1 MRIRVVFPHTPR
13 DPRRMRRPRERVFP
27 GGAPPAPSAKR
38 SRRRLRRGIPLR
50 RAALELFDDW
60 RFCMRKPSMRRWV
73 FIGGLIAFWMVVG
86 ALFGVANVRAGLR
99 LFTLLVILLSLLVLA
114 VDKAYVAVRTRQA
127 RELTGDKADGTSN
140 ETAQVY
146 AGSAGA
152 TGKRSLRTAF
162 HPVVNR
168 SEDGRLADGWV
179 VGFVQEGTKGYA
191 RRLDLG
197 TFATPEEAQK
207 KADEL
212 NRQNGLSSWKVNR
225 MINRWR

>member
-1 MRIRVVFPHTPR
+1 MRRS
-13 DPRRMRRPRERVFP
+13 RMR
-27 GGAPPAPSAKR
+27 
-38 SRRRLRRGIPLR
+38 
-50 RAALELFDDW
+50 W
-60 RFCMRKPSMRRWV
+60 WV
-73 FIGGLIAFWMVVG
+73 FVGGLLAFWMVVG

-99 LFTLLVILLSLLVLA
+99 LFTLLVILLSLVVLA

-127 RELTGDKADGTSN
+127 GGLRRDTAGGTSSD
-140 ETAQVY
+140 TAQVHV
-146 AGSAGA
+146 GSPGA
-152 TGKRSLRTAF
+152 TGKRTLRVAY

-179 VGFVQEGTKGYA
+179 VGFVEEGTKGYA